1 MSEPGLKVKDVVETK
16 VAKGAAIAADLPQ
29 GTKGEV
35 VDRGQRVCVIGAGP
49 AGLATARA
57 LARNGVLY
65 DQFERSDDVG
75 GVWDIDSEYSNMYE
89 SAHLISS
96 KKSTQFDDF
105 PLGEEVADYP
115 CHRTILK
122 YFRDF
127 AQEFGLYER
136 IRFGASVEEVE
147 RQGEGWCV
155 TLDTGEAFLYD
166 AVCIANGHLNDPN
179 WPQFEGEF
187 EGEMFHSCDY
197 RTSEVFKGKRVLI
210 VGAGNSGCDIAIDA
224 VHQATSVDLSM
235 RRGYHIVPK
244 YILGVP
250 AADFGAGSGKLKMP
264 MWLKQR
270 VDTLLLRRIAPD
282 PRKYGIPEPDH
293 KLYESHPI
301 VNSQLL
307 YHLGHGDVR
316 VRSNVSRFEG
326 KTVHFVDGS
335 QGEYDVVVMATGYKL
350 TFPFLDTKYLPW
362 RGGKAPQLYLNIFHP
377 EDDDIFVMGL
387 IESDGGGWQIRDW
400 QAEAVARFLVARRED
415 PRRAEAFRKLKKGP
429 GPDTS
434 GGVDFSKFERM
445 AYYVR
450 NAVYRERM
458 QELIGWFDSPLG
470 RRD

>member
-1 MSEPGLKVKDVVETK
+1 MLAP
-16 VAKGAAIAADLPQ
+16 DLPQ
-29 GTKGEV
+29 ARRGEL

-65 DQFERSDDVG
+65 DHFERAQDVG
-75 GVWDIDSEYSNMYE
+75 GVWDIDSPFSNMYE

-96 KKSTQFDDF
+96 KNSTQFDDF

-115 CHRTILK
+115 CHRTVLA
-122 YFRDF
+122 YFREF
-127 AQEFGLYER
+127 ARRFGLYER
-136 IRFGASVEEVE
+136 IRFGVSVAEVE
-147 RQGEGWCV
+147 REGGGWRV
-155 TLDTGEAFLYD
+155 TLENGEAFKYD

-179 WPQFEGEF
+179 WPEFPGEF
-187 EGEMFHSCDY
+187 EGELFHSCDY
-197 RTSEVFKGKRVLI
+197 RSPEVFEDKRVLI

-224 VHQATSVDLSM
+224 VHRARSVDLSM

-250 AADFGAGSGKLKMP
+250 AADFGSGSGKLKLP

-270 VDTLLLRRIAPD
+270 VDTVLLRRIAPD

-307 YHLGHGDVR
+307 YHLGHGDVA
-316 VRSNVSRFEG
+316 VRTNVARFEG
-326 KTVHFVDGS
+326 QRVHFVDGTS
-335 QGEYDVVVMATGYKL
+335 QEYDVVVMATGYRL
-350 TFPFLDTKYLPW
+350 TFPFLDKKYLPW
-362 RGGKAPQLYLNIFHP
+362 GSGKAPRLYLNIFHP
-377 EDDDIFVMGL
+377 QEDDLFVMGL

-400 QAEAVARFLVARRED
+400 QAEAVARFLVAQREE
-415 PRRAEAFRKLKKGP
+415 PGRAEAFRRLKRGP

-450 NAVYRERM
+450 NAVYRERI
-458 QELIGWFDSPLG
+458 QELVAWFEKPPA
-470 RRD
+470 